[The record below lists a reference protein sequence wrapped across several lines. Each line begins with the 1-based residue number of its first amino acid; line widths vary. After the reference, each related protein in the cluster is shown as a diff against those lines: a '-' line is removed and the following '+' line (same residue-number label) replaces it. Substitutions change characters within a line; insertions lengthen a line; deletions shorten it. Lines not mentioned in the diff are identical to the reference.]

1 MISTVTLFIFYAI
14 IHVLLTNQMSRVY
27 YFLDNKVTIN
37 YWNMRVQDKTLSA
50 EELALAQAISGMW
63 NQRLYHF

>member
-1 MISTVTLFIFYAI
+1 
-14 IHVLLTNQMSRVY
+14 MSRVY

-37 YWNMRVQDKTLSA
+37 YWKMRVQDKMLTA

>member
-50 EELALAQAISGMW
+50 EEIALAQAISGMW